1 MFYQE
6 TPAPAPAP
14 APTTT
19 ATTAA
24 PTTPTPAPAADGGVP
39 GAVWGALVTAVT
51 LGAAWL
57 VTWLRKKQAAGGTS
71 PKS

>member
-1 MFYQE
+1 
-6 TPAPAPAP
+6 
-14 APTTT
+14 
-19 ATTAA
+19 
-24 PTTPTPAPAADGGVP
+24 
-39 GAVWGALVTAVT
+39 VWGALVTAVT